1 MMILMMMMLFML
13 MLIILLLLL
22 LTTVPQVLI
31 TELVWGKGELPGESP
46 PVQAVLKYR

>member
-13 MLIILLLLL
+13 MLIILLLLS
-22 LTTVPQVLI
+22 TVPQVLI